1 MSKQEQK
8 RCSYC
13 KQVKP
18 VEGFRVNYTRGY
30 PNLRRYICPT
40 CYERKMEFIQQT
52 RKERDK

>member
-30 PNLRRYICPT
+30 PNLRRYICPA

-52 RKERDK
+52 RKERGK